1 MARMRI
7 AQAAVFV
14 LLGAA
19 AAHAADKVQI
29 GDGKIVPESMTATS
43 DGTLFA
49 GSIATGQV
57 FRAAPGAAKAD
68 VFVAKPADGQ
78 GAILGVYADEKAGLI
93 WACYSDLALFAGKPG
108 LNSLVRSYDLK
119 SGAAKG
125 SYDLG
130 AGSFCNDIASAPDGT
145 AYFADTAGGRV
156 LRLKPGATTV
166 DTVSDDPALKGVDG
180 ISLSKDGALFVNNVM
195 SNKLYRIDL
204 AADGTGKVT
213 ELKTSQAL
221 KGPDGMRFGD
231 DGVLY
236 LAENAAGEVDAVTVS
251 GDAATVK
258 PVATG
263 LDGPTAMSKVGDTLW
278 VLEARIGKMGDP
290 NEKGPYFMV
299 PFALK

>member
-1 MARMRI
+1 M
-7 AQAAVFV
+7 
-14 LLGAA
+14 
-19 AAHAADKVQI
+19 
-29 GDGKIVPESMTATS
+29 
-43 DGTLFA
+43 
-49 GSIATGQV
+49 

-68 VFVAKPADGQ
+68 VFVAKPADGP